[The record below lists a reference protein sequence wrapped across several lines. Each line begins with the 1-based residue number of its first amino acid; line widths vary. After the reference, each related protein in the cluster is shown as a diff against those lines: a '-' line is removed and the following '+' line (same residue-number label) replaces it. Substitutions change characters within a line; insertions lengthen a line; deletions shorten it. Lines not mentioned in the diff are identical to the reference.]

1 MNDAAC
7 SESLAHNALR
17 RRLIDDRFLHEGGA
31 ALPGGAPVLTEAQL
45 AQSLERVLAGRSPQ
59 EDVHVFGIGSLMW
72 NPAIDAAGACV
83 ASVQGWHRSFCFR
96 SLLGRGSVERPGVML
111 ALDRGGS
118 CQGMLIRIAAAK
130 APLELRLLWRREMA
144 LGSYE
149 ARWVG
154 AWADGRRVAA
164 LAFVANRRCER
175 YVGRMPLDEL
185 AHLVRTGEGVRGSTR
200 AYFDETCAS
209 LARLGIRDAGIERLR
224 DAVLRAD
231 RAAPQPA
238 RDAAG

>member
-17 RRLIDDRFLHEGGA
+17 RRLIDDCFLHEGST
-31 ALPGGAPVLTEAQL
+31 ALPSGPRVLTDEELAHSL
-45 AQSLERVLAGRSPQ
+45 AQSLAGRSPQ

-83 ASVQGWHRSFCFR
+83 ASVRGWHRSFCFR
-96 SLLGRGSVERPGVML
+96 SLLGRGSAERPGAML

-130 APLELRLLWRREMA
+130 APFELRLLWRREMA

-154 AWADGRRVAA
+154 AWAGGRRVAA

-175 YVGRMPLDEL
+175 YMGRLPLDEL
-185 AHLVRTGEGVRGSTR
+185 AHLVRTGEGARGSTR
-200 AYFDETCAS
+200 AYFDDTCAS

-224 DAVLRAD
+224 EAVLRAD
-231 RAAPQPA
+231 RAALQPA
-238 RDAAG
+238 CDAAG